1 MKKKLLIILVTFA
14 LVVLAWNLKPLSSF
28 ISTPLRIENFD
39 KIKKEDDLLYLKLLF
54 SKGDVI
60 HFEKLYS
67 KYKFINAGPEYQS
80 FLKDYLLLNKW
91 RKSKIEYKG
100 EVYDIKVKS
109 MGRTPTFHKEREF
122 ISLNIKVLN
131 GKIEGVSRFNL
142 IVYWRIKRRHDV
154 IGKLSSYL
162 NIQCQKGKLAIVNV
176 EGIGEKLFWFE
187 YRLKPDYLRKEIG
200 DNFISLDCVND
211 NSLIYT
217 DDGTKNI
224 DLLNSQVH
232 NELDKLN
239 LSNEL
244 QSQISKDYEKFNQ
257 AIMNQNTNVVNNYLD
272 IEYIFRLQVFR
283 YIYGDDSHAF
293 NTGNLLVSYDTIK
306 RKFFPMTH
314 RDCISRKLNTK
325 IDLFSQMHNNLD
337 REMYS
342 KLLEV
347 SFLSD
352 SIRGRFNQYLKNFIV
367 NNSEKI
373 NNMVE
378 SSKHYDNFYYSTS
391 IKTKIGLQEPVF
403 FIKENMNL
411 LLKEFN
417 LN

>member
-1 MKKKLLIILVTFA
+1 MKKRLLIILVTFA
-14 LVVLAWNLKPLSSF
+14 LVILAWNLKPFSSF

-80 FLKDYLLLNKW
+80 FIKDYLLLNKW

-122 ISLNIKVLN
+122 ISLNIKVLK

-200 DNFISLDCVND
+200 DNFI
-211 NSLIYT
+211 
-217 DDGTKNI
+217 
-224 DLLNSQVH
+224 
-232 NELDKLN
+232 
-239 LSNEL
+239 
-244 QSQISKDYEKFNQ
+244 
-257 AIMNQNTNVVNNYLD
+257 
-272 IEYIFRLQVFR
+272 
-283 YIYGDDSHAF
+283 
-293 NTGNLLVSYDTIK
+293 
-306 RKFFPMTH
+306 
-314 RDCISRKLNTK
+314 
-325 IDLFSQMHNNLD
+325 
-337 REMYS
+337 
-342 KLLEV
+342 
-347 SFLSD
+347 
-352 SIRGRFNQYLKNFIV
+352 
-367 NNSEKI
+367 
-373 NNMVE
+373 
-378 SSKHYDNFYYSTS
+378 
-391 IKTKIGLQEPVF
+391 
-403 FIKENMNL
+403 
-411 LLKEFN
+411 
-417 LN
+417 

>member
-1 MKKKLLIILVTFA
+1 MKKGLLIILVIFG
-14 LVVLAWNLKPLSSF
+14 LVFLAWNLRPLLSL
-28 ISTPLRIENFD
+28 ISTPLRIENFN
-39 KIKKEDDLLYLKLLF
+39 KIKKTEELLYLKLLF
-54 SKGDVI
+54 SKDDVI

-67 KYKFINAGPEYQS
+67 KYKFINKGPEYQS
-80 FLKDYLLLNKW
+80 FLKEYNLLNKW
-91 RKSKIEYKG
+91 RKSKVEYKG
-100 EVYDIKVKS
+100 KVYDIKVKS

-122 ISLNIKVLN
+122 ISLNIKVLK

-154 IGKLSSYL
+154 IGKISNYL
-162 NIQCQKGKLAIVNV
+162 DLKSQKGKLALVNV
-176 EGIGEKLFWFE
+176 EGLGEKLFWFE
-187 YRLKPDYLRKEIG
+187 YRLKQDYLRKEIG
-200 DNFISLDCVND
+200 ENLISLDCDND
-211 NSLIYT
+211 NSLVYT
-217 DDGTKNI
+217 NDGTKNI
-224 DLLNSQVH
+224 TLLNSQVE

-244 QSQISKDYEKFNQ
+244 QSQISRDYEKFNQ
-257 AIMNQNTNVVNNYLD
+257 AIMNQNTNIVNNYLD
-272 IEYIFRLQVFR
+272 IEYIFRLQAFR
-283 YIYGDDSHAF
+283 YIYGDDSHGF
-293 NTGNLLVSYDTIK
+293 NTGNLLVSYDTIH
-306 RKFFPMTH
+306 RKFYPMTH
-314 RDCISRKLNTK
+314 RDCISRKLNTN

-337 REMYS
+337 RKMYS

-347 SFLSD
+347 SFFSD
-352 SIRGRFNQYLKNFIV
+352 SIRRKFNIYLKNFIV

-403 FIKENMNL
+403 FINENMNL